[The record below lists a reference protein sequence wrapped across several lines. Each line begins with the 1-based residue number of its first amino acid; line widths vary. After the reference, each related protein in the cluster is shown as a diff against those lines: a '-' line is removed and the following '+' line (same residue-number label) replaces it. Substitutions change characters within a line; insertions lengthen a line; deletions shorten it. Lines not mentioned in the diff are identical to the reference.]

1 MAILFR
7 PKEERFFSSNKV
19 KTRDGILS
27 QSEGIC
33 KELIKALTMFS
44 EESNHLQEQIPHWI
58 EKSNGYIWKYW
69 KNSNDDGILITHMF
83 SKSYLHKDLIRFNN
97 SNEIESKINTEYSD
111 PVTFIRSIENEIL
124 TEDGGKYKTALKSLS
139 DFKKDKFYMDFFLY
153 LGLCLN
159 IKDLFKKEEPHKV
172 LSDFWKGTIK
182 PQKNNI
188 NLTDKNQLKYI
199 IASCVKN
206 YMKPECNEELD
217 RLLEELEPSVKS
229 KLRL

>member
-7 PKEERFFSSNKV
+7 KKEERLFSKREKSIEY
-19 KTRDGILS
+19 ILG
-27 QSEGIC
+27 QSKSIC
-33 KELIKALTMFS
+33 KELIKTLTMFV
-44 EESNHLQEQIPHWI
+44 EESNNLYENVPHWI
-58 EKSNGYIWKYW
+58 EKPNGYLWDVLDEAK
-69 KNSNDDGILITHMF
+69 K
-83 SKSYLHKDLIRFNN
+83 SKLLVTLVFYPTYLHKDILI
-97 SNEIESKINTEYSD
+97 IENGKDSLSKDSREKYKD
-111 PVTFIRSIENEIL
+111 PVSFIRSIESEIL
-124 TEDGGKYKTALKSLS
+124 TEDGGKYKTALKSLA

-182 PQKNNI
+182 PQKDNI

-199 IASCVKN
+199 IASCVKS
-206 YMKPECNEELD
+206 YMQPEYNEELEK
-217 RLLEELEPSVKS
+217 LLEELRPSVKS